1 MGFSQEDES
10 EKPEAAWENP
20 VLVIVRGIKY
30 NESYKMLTG
39 GICMGSYLNPGNEAF
54 AVALNSEI
62 YVDKTGLLTYTNKV
76 MNTLQGYI
84 CNSRPRRF
92 GKSITANMLTAY
104 YSKGCSSKEM
114 FSGLEISR
122 AKDFEKHLN
131 QYDVLHWDI
140 QWCMEPAGG
149 PERIVSYISE
159 KTISEL
165 KEYYPH
171 ILPEEIRSLPEAL
184 SRINAASGTKFIVI
198 IDEWDV
204 LIRDEAADLKTQEE
218 YINFLRA
225 MFKGTEPTKYIQLA
239 YLTGILPVKKE
250 KTQSALNNFKDYSM
264 LYAGP
269 IAPYVGF
276 TETEVQKLCEVYGQ
290 KFEEVKRWYDGYQIG
305 KYHVYNPNAV
315 VNLMLEGE
323 FQSYWSGT
331 ASYEAIVPLINMDF
345 DGLKS
350 AVIEMLSGDHVPV
363 DVTSFQNDTVSFA
376 NKDDVLTYLIHLGY
390 LAYDRTFRTAF
401 IPNEEIRQELI
412 LATKRKKWN
421 ELIVFQKESEQLLKD
436 TIQMNGNAVAKEIE
450 KIHREYT
457 SVIQYNNENSLSS
470 VLSIAYLSSMQYY
483 FKPIREFPAGRGFA
497 DFVFIP
503 NPEFQNYYPALVVE
517 LKWDKSVRA
526 ALDQIRDRKYPESV
540 ACYAG
545 ELLLVGINYNEKTKE
560 HECRIEKYEK

>member
-1 MGFSQEDES
+1 MRAEKERREKMGVF
-10 EKPEAAWENP
+10 
-20 VLVIVRGIKY
+20 V
-30 NESYKMLTG
+30 
-39 GICMGSYLNPGNEAF
+39 NPGNEAF

-62 YVDKTGLLTYTNKV
+62 YVDKTELLTYTNKV

-104 YSKGCSSKEM
+104 YSKGCSSREM
-114 FSGLEISR
+114 FSNLGISK
-122 AKDFEKHLN
+122 AEGFEKHLN

-149 PERIVSYISE
+149 PEKIVSYISE
-159 KTISEL
+159 QTISEL

-171 ILPEEIRSLPEAL
+171 ILPEKIRSLPESL
-184 SRINAASGTKFIVI
+184 SRINAATGTKFIVI

-204 LIRDEAADLKTQEE
+204 LIRDEASDVRTQEE

-264 LYAGP
+264 LHAGP

-276 TETEVQKLCEVYGQ
+276 TEAEVQKLCEEYGHE
-290 KFEEVKRWYDGYQIG
+290 FEKVKRWYDGYQIG
-305 KYHVYNPNAV
+305 TYHVYNPNAV

-345 DGLKS
+345 DGLRG
-350 AVIEMLSGDHVPV
+350 AVIEMLSGDHVPI
-363 DVTSFQNDTVSFA
+363 DITSFQNDTVSFA

-390 LAYDRTFRTAF
+390 LAYDRTFKTAF
-401 IPNEEIRQELI
+401 IPNEEIRQEMI

-421 ELIVFQKESEQLLKD
+421 ELISFQKESEQLLRD
-436 TIQMNGNAVAKEIE
+436 TLQMDGDAVAKEIE
-450 KIHREYT
+450 KIHREYV

-470 VLSIAYLSSMQYY
+470 VLSIAYLSAMQYY

-503 NPEFQNYYPALVVE
+503 KPEFQKFYPALVVE
-517 LKWDKSVRA
+517 LKWNKDVKT
-526 ALDQIRDRKYPESV
+526 ALDQIKDRKYPDSV

-545 ELLLVGINYNEKTKE
+545 ELLLVEINYNEKTKE

>member
-1 MGFSQEDES
+1 
-10 EKPEAAWENP
+10 
-20 VLVIVRGIKY
+20 
-30 NESYKMLTG
+30 
-39 GICMGSYLNPGNEAF
+39 MGSYLNPGNSGF
-54 AVALNSEI
+54 SNMRNDV
-62 YVDKTGLLTYTNKV
+62 YVDKTEMISLINQTINTPRNLTC
-76 MNTLQGYI
+76 I
-84 CNSRPRRF
+84 SRPRRF
-92 GKSITANMLTAY
+92 GKSFAAKMLCAY
-104 YSKGCSSKEM
+104 YDKTCNSKEL
-114 FSGLEISR
+114 FDDLKI
-122 AKDFEKHLN
+122 AKDDEYLKYLN
-131 QYDVLHWDI
+131 QYDVIYLD
-140 QWCMEPAGG
+140 MASVLGVTS
-149 PERIVSYISE
+149 PEDAVSYVKRNITE
-159 KTISEL
+159 EVLDIYPEV
-165 KEYYPH
+165 KEA
-171 ILPEEIRSLPEAL
+171 EAL
-184 SRINAASGTKFIVI
+184 FDTLANLVTYTGNKIIMI
-198 IDEWDV
+198 IDEWDAP
-204 LIRDEAADLKTQEE
+204 IRDNGGKAEIQRE
-218 YINFLRA
+218 YLLFLRSL
-225 MFKGTEPTKYIQLA
+225 FKNSGTTDKIFAAVYM
-239 YLTGILPVKKE
+239 TGILPIKKDGS
-250 KTQSALNNFKDYSM
+250 QSAISDFEEFTMVK
-264 LYAGP
+264 P
-269 IAPYVGF
+269 RKFAPYVGF

-290 KFEEVKRWYDGYQIG
+290 RFEEVKRWYDGYQIG

-450 KIHREYT
+450 KIHMEYT
-457 SVIQYNNENSLSS
+457 SVIQYNNENLLSS

-503 NPEFQNYYPALVVE
+503 KPEFQNYYPALVVE

>member
-1 MGFSQEDES
+1 MRAEKERREKMGVF
-10 EKPEAAWENP
+10 
-20 VLVIVRGIKY
+20 V
-30 NESYKMLTG
+30 
-39 GICMGSYLNPGNEAF
+39 NPGNEAF

-62 YVDKTGLLTYTNKV
+62 YVDKTELLTYTNKV

-104 YSKGCSSKEM
+104 YSKGCSSREM
-114 FSGLEISR
+114 FSNLGISK
-122 AKDFEKHLN
+122 AEGFEKHLN

-149 PERIVSYISE
+149 PEKIVSYISE
-159 KTISEL
+159 QTISEL

-171 ILPEEIRSLPEAL
+171 ILPEKIRSLPESL
-184 SRINAASGTKFIVI
+184 SRINAATGTKFIVI

-204 LIRDEAADLKTQEE
+204 LIRDEASDVRTQEE

-250 KTQSALNNFKDYSM
+250 KTQSALNNFKDYS
-264 LYAGP
+264 LLHAGP

-276 TETEVQKLCEVYGQ
+276 TEAEVQKLCEEYGHE
-290 KFEEVKRWYDGYQIG
+290 FEKVKRWYDGYQIG
-305 KYHVYNPNAV
+305 TYHVYNPNAV

-345 DGLKS
+345 DGLRG
-350 AVIEMLSGDHVPV
+350 AVIEMLSGDHVPI
-363 DVTSFQNDTVSFA
+363 DITSFQNDTVSFA

-390 LAYDRTFRTAF
+390 LAYDRTFKTAF
-401 IPNEEIRQELI
+401 IPNEEIRQEMI

-421 ELIVFQKESEQLLKD
+421 ELISFQKESEQLLRD
-436 TIQMNGNAVAKEIE
+436 TLQMDGDAVAKEIE
-450 KIHREYT
+450 KIHREYV

-470 VLSIAYLSSMQYY
+470 VLSIAYLSAMQYY

-503 NPEFQNYYPALVVE
+503 KPEFQKFYPALVVE
-517 LKWDKSVRA
+517 LKWNKDVKT
-526 ALDQIRDRKYPESV
+526 ALDQIKDRKYPDSV

>member
-1 MGFSQEDES
+1 
-10 EKPEAAWENP
+10 
-20 VLVIVRGIKY
+20 
-30 NESYKMLTG
+30 ML
-39 GICMGSYLNPGNEAF
+39 
-54 AVALNSEI
+54 
-62 YVDKTGLLTYTNKV
+62 
-76 MNTLQGYI
+76 
-84 CNSRPRRF
+84 
-92 GKSITANMLTAY
+92 
-104 YSKGCSSKEM
+104 
-114 FSGLEISR
+114 
-122 AKDFEKHLN
+122 H
-131 QYDVLHWDI
+131 
-140 QWCMEPAGG
+140 
-149 PERIVSYISE
+149 
-159 KTISEL
+159 
-165 KEYYPH
+165 
-171 ILPEEIRSLPEAL
+171 
-184 SRINAASGTKFIVI
+184 
-198 IDEWDV
+198 
-204 LIRDEAADLKTQEE
+204 
-218 YINFLRA
+218 
-225 MFKGTEPTKYIQLA
+225 
-239 YLTGILPVKKE
+239 
-250 KTQSALNNFKDYSM
+250 
-264 LYAGP
+264 AGP

-457 SVIQYNNENSLSS
+457 SVIQYNNRKLTQQCS
-470 VLSIAYLSSMQYY
+470 VHCL
-483 FKPIREFPAGRGFA
+483 FEFHAILFQTNPRISRGSWICRLCVYSKAG
-497 DFVFIP
+497 V
-503 NPEFQNYYPALVVE
+503 
-517 LKWDKSVRA
+517 S
-526 ALDQIRDRKYPESV
+526 
-540 ACYAG
+540 
-545 ELLLVGINYNEKTKE
+545 ELLPGACCGTEMGQKRQSSIRSDQRQKISGVCCML
-560 HECRIEKYEK
+560 CRGAFAGGN

>member
-1 MGFSQEDES
+1 MGMF
-10 EKPEAAWENP
+10 
-20 VLVIVRGIKY
+20 V
-30 NESYKMLTG
+30 
-39 GICMGSYLNPGNEAF
+39 NPGNEAF

-62 YVDKTGLLTYTNKV
+62 YIDKTGLLTYTNKV

-104 YSKGCSSKEM
+104 YSKGCSSGEM
-114 FSGLEISR
+114 FSRLEISK
-122 AKDFEKHLN
+122 AEDFKKHLN
-131 QYDVLHWDI
+131 RYDVLHWDI

-165 KEYYPH
+165 KEYYPN
-171 ILPEEIRSLPEAL
+171 ILPEELRSLPEAL
-184 SRINAASGTKFIVI
+184 SRINVASGTKFIVI

-204 LIRDEAADLKTQEE
+204 LIRDEAADIGTQEE
-218 YINFLRA
+218 
-225 MFKGTEPTKYIQLA
+225 YIQLA

-264 LYAGP
+264 LHAGP
-269 IAPYVGF
+269 IASYVGF
-276 TETEVQKLCEVYGQ
+276 TEKEVQKLCETYGQ
-290 KFEEVKRWYDGYQIG
+290 EFEEVKRWYDGYQIG

-345 DGLKS
+345 DGLRS

-390 LAYDRTFRTAF
+390 LAYDRTFKTAF

-421 ELIVFQKESEQLLKD
+421 ELITFEKESEQLLKD
-436 TIQMNGNAVAKEIE
+436 TLQMNGKAVAKEIE
-450 KIHREYT
+450 KIHMEYA

-470 VLSIAYLSSMQYY
+470 VLAIAYLSSLQYY

-503 NPEFQNYYPALVVE
+503 KPEFQNYYPALVVE
-517 LKWDKSVRA
+517 LKWDKSVKA
-526 ALDQIRDRKYPESV
+526 ALDQIKDRKYPDSV

-545 ELLLVGINYNEKTKE
+545 ELLLIGINYDERTKK
-560 HECRIEKYEK
+560 HECRIEKYEKC